1 MGVGLSG
8 TTNNLKHLTLAPEV
22 EPNDFAQ
29 PTKIEIRTL
38 KNRVILTCARR
49 YKSRD
54 SQYRCHMAEF
64 GRGLL
69 FVRRV
74 GVPTLWFDR
83 LWRRGVPAELAMAQ
97 TPQIPLRIRILNAP
111 PRSTAGAVSLGGA
124 LTATRIRGCTVGWG

>member
-1 MGVGLSG
+1 
-8 TTNNLKHLTLAPEV
+8 
-22 EPNDFAQ
+22 
-29 PTKIEIRTL
+29 
-38 KNRVILTCARR
+38 
-49 YKSRD
+49 
-54 SQYRCHMAEF
+54 MAEF

-83 LWRRGVPAELAMAQ
+83 LWRRGVLAKLAMAQ

-124 LTATRIRGCTVGWG
+124 LAATRIRGCTVGWG